1 MIKKTVKYLI
11 LLSFIGVSGLS
22 YSQQRLDGIEFER
35 IPQRTVRKY
44 IARQIE
50 EGKYHFND
58 IHPSWTKGQDL
69 SSFREKVMTFFLDGN
84 LQDIWQG
91 YTSAN
96 PTLSWNG
103 RTISF
108 GVLLWKYPGQAFYDH
123 DQIMGVDTG
132 QVYYLNLN
140 LLMGVFNLPVAFEM
154 ITVNPIEKVIEFSY
168 IDGNKSVGVQQV
180 RFIGFGEEQTE
191 IIHTS
196 YYKSGSYIRD
206 KLMYPYFHKRI
217 VRDFHH
223 NMQKLLKI
231 NCTGM

>member
-1 MIKKTVKYLI
+1 MLKKTVKYLI
-11 LLSFIGVSGLS
+11 LLSFIAISSLS
-22 YSQQRLDGIEFER
+22 YAQQRLDGIEFER

-50 EGKYHFND
+50 EGKFHFDD
-58 IHPSWTKGQDL
+58 IHPSCTKGQDL

-108 GVLLWKYPGQAFYDH
+108 GVLLWKYPGQVFYDH
-123 DQIMGVDTG
+123 DQILGVDTG

-154 ITVNPIEKVIEFSY
+154 ITVNPIDKIIEFSY
-168 IDGNKSVGVQQV
+168 LDGNKSVGVQQV
-180 RFIGFGEEQTE
+180 RFIDFGDDQTE

-206 KLMYPYFHKRI
+206 KFMYPYFHKRI
-217 VRDFHH
+217 VKDFHH
-223 NMQKLLKI
+223 NMQKLL
-231 NCTGM
+231 NLDSTRM